1 MGFNIDDL
9 VKSVYY
15 PNYAKTLNWV
25 SVVLCP
31 SSVAKQ

>member
-1 MGFNIDDL
+1 MKRG
-9 VKSVYY
+9 
-15 PNYAKTLNWV
+15 YAAKFGERKLWM